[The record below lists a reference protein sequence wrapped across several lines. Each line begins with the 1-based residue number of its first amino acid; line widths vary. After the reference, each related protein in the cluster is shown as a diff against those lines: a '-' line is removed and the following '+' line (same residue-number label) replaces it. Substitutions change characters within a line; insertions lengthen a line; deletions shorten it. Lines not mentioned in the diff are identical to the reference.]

1 MDVVMKEQLVEAG
14 MDEQQADVLVAHLP
28 DWSQTATKA
37 DLKDLDQKSQGQ
49 MLDLK
54 AQMQDLKTDL
64 KAQMQDLKTDL
75 KDQMLGLKT
84 DLQGQIAAMKSSL
97 AWQLWLPVAVI
108 VITILADRFTKVTP
122 S

>member
-1 MDVVMKEQLVEAG
+1 MSET
-14 MDEQQADVLVAHLP
+14 P
-28 DWSQTATKA
+28 DWSQTATKADLQELAAQMATKA

-64 KAQMQDLKTDL
+64 KDAGSQVQGSD
-75 KDQMLGLKT
+75 LKT